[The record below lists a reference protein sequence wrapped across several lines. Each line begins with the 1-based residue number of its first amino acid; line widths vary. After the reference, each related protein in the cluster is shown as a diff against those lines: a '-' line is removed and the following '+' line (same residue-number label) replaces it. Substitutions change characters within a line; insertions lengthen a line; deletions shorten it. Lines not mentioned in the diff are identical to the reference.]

1 MKAMTHIMKEIID
14 ADNVKERDLAFP
26 LPPGESKIEFL
37 HIFDFLWNRMR
48 EMIKDVSR
56 LDLKE
61 RSSGDVITI
70 CEQMLRFFIV
80 ATREGK

>member
-1 MKAMTHIMKEIID
+1 MMAIKHIHKEIID

-26 LPPGESKIEFL
+26 LPPGEAKIEFL

-56 LDLKE
+56 LPMRE
-61 RSSGDVITI
+61 RS
-70 CEQMLRFFIV
+70 
-80 ATREGK
+80 AA